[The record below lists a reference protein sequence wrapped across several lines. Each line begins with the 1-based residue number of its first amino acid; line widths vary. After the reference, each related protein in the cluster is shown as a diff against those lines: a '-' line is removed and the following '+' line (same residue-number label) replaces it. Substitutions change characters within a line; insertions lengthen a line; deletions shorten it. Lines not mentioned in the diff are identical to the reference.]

1 MPQYQATS
9 VGRSSHD
16 NHKTAE
22 STMKRLTVLK
32 RHGLWF
38 SIIFPAL
45 IIAILYGFIFFMT
58 RNTVEKRIEQDTA
71 LVLDSLAQSLKAPRN
86 DEPFLQLQEGLNSRQ
101 GMASSVLTTNSTHA
115 VNTTMRSWLVTTLPA
130 TVLLTIGC
138 VLLVFWLTARV
149 LIPLSQVAAAAQSAA
164 EGDSRFELALSRN
177 DEIGVIAECLQRYS
191 DSLHQCKQRLLNNAE
206 AAQRQEKL
214 ELQGLWESEQKYRM
228 LFKYS
233 GNAFALVLP
242 DGRLDLVNRQFE
254 KLSGYVKQELEGK
267 AQFIDFFATEDRDQL
282 QSYFDGGAAGLQSAQ
297 SIECAFIDRQ
307 GKKHDINLTLN
318 LAWRSSYIL
327 ASIADVTEFRDMQKR
342 LNRSENLAA
351 IGELAASIGH
361 EIRNPLGAINT
372 SVEVLQNSLQ
382 LADEDRELMEI
393 ISEETKRLDLIISDF
408 LHFARLNKARF
419 GKVNINRLI
428 SETLLLFKEKIG
440 PDIQQQVELC
450 ESLPEI
456 DADAN
461 QIKQVLVNMIVNALQ
476 AMPAGGRLTI
486 CSSVAKK
493 TRGDFITITL
503 RDSGEGISEENLSKI
518 FQPFF
523 STKDWGVGM
532 GLAICDRIMQ
542 NHGGE
547 IAVTSEI
554 SKGTEFTLIL
564 PVHNSRVN

>member
-1 MPQYQATS
+1 
-9 VGRSSHD
+9 
-16 NHKTAE
+16 
-22 STMKRLTVLK
+22 MKRLTVLK
-32 RHGLWF
+32 KHGLWLSF
-38 SIIFPAL
+38 IFPVL
-45 IIAILYGFIFFMT
+45 VIAVLYGLIFFMT
-58 RNTVEKRIEQDTA
+58 RNTVEKRIEQDMA
-71 LVLDSLAQSLKAPRN
+71 LVFDSLAQSLKASGN
-86 DEPFLQLQEGLNSRQ
+86 DEAFLQMQEGLNSRQ
-101 GMASSVLTTNSTHA
+101 GIASSVLTSNPTHT

-130 TVLLTIGC
+130 TVLLTTGC
-138 VLLVFWLTARV
+138 VLLVVWLTLQV
-149 LIPLSQVAAAAQSAA
+149 LSPLSRVATAAQNAV
-164 EGDSRFELALSRN
+164 ENEDRFELALSRS
-177 DEIGVIAECLQRYS
+177 DEIGVIAECFRRYS
-191 DSLHQCKQRLLNNAE
+191 DSLDQCKHLLLSNTE
-206 AAQRQEKL
+206 TTQKQEKL

-233 GNAFALVLP
+233 GNAFALILP

-267 AQFIDFFATEDRDQL
+267 AQFIDFFAAEDRERL
-282 QSYFDGGAAGLQSAQ
+282 QPYFNSRAAGLQNAQ
-297 SIECAFIDRQ
+297 SIECAFVDRQ
-307 GKKHDINLTLN
+307 GKRHDVNLTLN

-382 LADEDRELMEI
+382 LAEEDRELMEI

-440 PDIQQQVELC
+440 ADIQQQVELC
-450 ESLPEI
+450 DALPEI
-456 DADAN
+456 DADTN

-476 AMPAGGRLTI
+476 AMPSGGCLTI
-486 CSSVAKK
+486 SSSVAAKIK
-493 TRGDFITITL
+493 GNFIAITI
-503 RDSGEGISEENLSKI
+503 RDNGEGISEENLSKI

-554 SKGTEFTLIL
+554 AKGTEFTLIL